1 MPQQGMT
8 LRADLK
14 LAPASQHRLH
24 ATVAAATVLCQT
36 RRRWWQHW
44 SAHWQ
49 ARWFERQGHRRGVE
63 AVPVVRPLPSR
74 NVVIPLASMVA
85 VPVVRPVPSRNVLVP
100 LLSVVTVPVMRPLA
114 SRNVV
119 EGCAD
124 AVVAANMRNTSAA
137 ITASVRTP
145 EGEAVRAIRIQE
157 AAAPNRAARSSP
169 TAHTARSIRTAGGRR
184 VSA

>member
-1 MPQQGMT
+1 MT

-119 EGCAD
+119 CAD
-124 AVVAANMRNTSAA
+124 AVVANMRNTSAA
-137 ITASVRTP
+137 ITAAVRTP
-145 EGEAVRAIRIQE
+145 EGEAVRAIRIQA
-157 AAAPNRAARSSP
+157 AAAPNRVAPSR
-169 TAHTARSIRTAGGRR
+169 TAHTVRSSRRAARPRA
-184 VSA
+184 SA

>member
-8 LRADLK
+8 LRAYLK
-14 LAPASQHRLH
+14 LTSASQHRLH

-119 EGCAD
+119 CAD
-124 AVVAANMRNTSAA
+124 AVVANMRNTRAA